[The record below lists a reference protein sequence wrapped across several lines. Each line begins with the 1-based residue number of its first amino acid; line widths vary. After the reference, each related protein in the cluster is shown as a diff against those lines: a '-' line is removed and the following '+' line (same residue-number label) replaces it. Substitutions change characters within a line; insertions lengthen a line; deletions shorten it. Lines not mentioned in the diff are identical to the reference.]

1 MPDVSGLVP
10 TTDLNI
16 EIEGK
21 SITDSNNNKFTSDI
35 LDTKIKQKELFNKSD
50 ISNLMKDFDL
60 KIKHATLGT
69 KAELKAEQHKIVKL
83 QTVIYINFLAKIFF
97 GDDGSQNIFVYQ
109 PTLDTFRVKNDKE
122 TDYVLSWKS
131 KRVYTS
137 KLKPLCIACLRCLLI
152 CLYCL

>member
-1 MPDVSGLVP
+1 
-10 TTDLNI
+10 
-16 EIEGK
+16 
-21 SITDSNNNKFTSDI
+21 
-35 LDTKIKQKELFNKSD
+35 
-50 ISNLMKDFDL
+50 MKDFDL

-83 QTVIYINFLAKIFF
+83 QTVIYINFLTKIFF